1 MSLDEFRKEKLW
13 LVLVDVVHALV
24 LYPSHKAY
32 IRDVILPEK
41 PEITASELAA
51 RLNMA
56 LGEAIVILYE
66 LTSERASKP

>member
-13 LVLVDVVHALV
+13 PVLVEAVHALV

-56 LGEAIVILYE
+56 LGEAIVILDE
-66 LTSERASKP
+66 LAVERTSKP